1 MIAVIFELEP
11 RAGAEARYFEL
22 AAALKPTL
30 EAIDGFISVERF
42 ESVTRPGHFVSL
54 SFWRD
59 EVQPESVTIYDRYL
73 RDRGNVPNM
82 FRTMAHRPEIFATI
96 IAHMEAVLNTGTL
109 PKALKE
115 LVIVRTSQL
124 NRTPYCLASHTK
136 ICRNLGWTDTQLEAL
151 RDAHGSIEFTERE
164 KVAIHL
170 AEVMTL
176 DAHSY
181 GEAEFQRL
189 RSFFSEGEIVELMAA
204 IGLFNYF
211 NRFNDLLE
219 MDPTPPAS
227 AEELAQ
233 AGVVPATV

>member
-1 MIAVIFELEP
+1 M
-11 RAGAEARYFEL
+11 
-22 AAALKPTL
+22 ALKRTAAWQPGPNGAMMRTNVL
-30 EAIDGFISVERF
+30 FERSSAMPRISRL
-42 ESVTRPGHFVSL
+42 T
-54 SFWRD
+54 RD

-151 RDAHGSIEFTERE
+151 RDAHGSSEFTERE